1 MLLNMEK
8 FNEKD
13 LEAVISG
20 LCFVNDKLFINTKEG
35 LIEILYG
42 NVSVKTYIRV
52 DGNKKRIVSKINRTV
67 QKMIYFDEYLK
78 S

>member
-1 MLLNMEK
+1 MEK

-20 LCFVNDKLFINTKEG
+20 KCMFNGKLIINLKDEV
-35 LIEILYG
+35 IEIIYG